1 MNGVVGPL
9 LRLLEERQDGSNLSL
24 QRYLERVAATRLKL
38 QQVAAAPDPDQAAG
52 QTAAAPQASAPTHM
66 AETQVQGGVQGN
78 VQAAPVA
85 PAASAASP
93 MSQAA
98 VQTMTDLGL
107 QIQRRAAAGQSQFR
121 VQLTPGDMG
130 KVDVAL
136 TIGRDGQARAQ
147 LSFDNPQTTADFAG
161 RLDELSDQLRQ
172 AGLNVAPEAL
182 SVRTT
187 GDGLVKAA
195 ADAANA
201 PLHADASQAASQ
213 SASQNAS
220 QSASQNTSQAAPASA
235 SNGHAASSSSS
246 TPSSNLSGQEMAQNS
261 NPQGQQ
267 ARPNPQQAAR
277 RLQNAS
283 QLGAVDGETGLDG
296 GVDAALSALRN
307 RSTASRL
314 ALNLIV

>member
-1 MNGVVGPL
+1 MRTAVHRDDAVGVVL
-9 LRLLEERQDGSNLSL
+9 LV
-24 QRYLERVAATRLKL
+24 QRE
-38 QQVAAAPDPDQAAG
+38 D
-52 QTAAAPQASAPTHM
+52 
-66 AETQVQGGVQGN
+66 E
-78 VQAAPVA
+78 
-85 PAASAASP
+85 
-93 MSQAA
+93 
-98 VQTMTDLGL
+98 
-107 QIQRRAAAGQSQFR
+107 
-121 VQLTPGDMG
+121 
-130 KVDVAL
+130 
-136 TIGRDGQARAQ
+136 GR
-147 LSFDNPQTTADFAG
+147 AG

-172 AGLNVAPEAL
+172 AGLNVAPDAL

-187 GDGLVKAA
+187 GDDLVKAA

-201 PLHADASQAASQ
+201 PLHADAAQAASQ

-220 QSASQNTSQAAPASA
+220 QNASQGASQSTSQSTSQAAPAPA
-235 SNGHAASSSSS
+235 SNGHTASSSN
-246 TPSSNLSGQEMAQNS
+246 PSSNLSGNLSGQEMAQNS